1 MAAKPLEETLWRAKG
16 FFGARRTL
24 TIRSWLIIL
33 LTVFTAIVL
42 AINKTAPVIWFGILF
57 IGIVK
62 AFELD
67 DWLTRKVAAVWLNEI
82 KPLSI
87 PSPRPSFAKFF
98 AATFLV
104 TAILLGFTYYQL
116 DARTLLALSAFAV
129 VYVFLPI
136 TNAHLQATD
145 FLRKNPCT
153 VGDRIPIKR
162 VRRDGSVEDEDGKL
176 TAIGAI
182 NGNLPGKG
190 LTADDPTEIR
200 ADAFARLLL
209 AVAVFN
215 QRRGGTVKMYF
226 LTESQAASS
235 SKITDSRLSRFQLSV
250 LLAYH
255 PDLEENLS
263 ESLLDIG
270 LELTR
275 LNRQEAVAFVN
286 TFWSQ
291 SGFVNHLDDNPG
303 TLVVPE
309 RITYDPVASLQENHH
324 TAVLAVLTSPARLGD
339 IETAT
344 RSVGGNLCLMINVRN
359 QRQVEQELKGRGFG
373 LLTLFDRQQRQHL
386 DALKKALL
394 DPDAKNYML
403 KVLALI
409 AVHGKTPKEC
419 LQAQSNLLTS
429 LSRKGIGVMPLG
441 KRALEEGFLACLP
454 VVNDTP
460 AGAFDAVSSAKAL
473 AEVSQLNGFKA
484 ETLSQPVTQQL
495 ANRPHGDWSDLAML
509 REGPDTIYLGTGIRG
524 SPQRDIHAKPY
535 EELFLIGM
543 LGNQRYGKSTM
554 AGYMVRQ
561 IWEKRLLWPVVIN
574 PNAGDKTW
582 EQFITGIGGEVVFPQ
597 RDEKRF
603 RNELSRVFAGHRPIL
618 YQARGTGDPAKEP
631 CLLVLSEMVL
641 EHTGLFVVIEEVHT
655 FTAYEF
661 EAGTV
666 GQVSRNIFRLI
677 KQAGHSEN
685 AVCVVTQRPQDLQ
698 RSQLGDL
705 IAGEVLGQSTAVVF
719 HLEKLAADDLERL
732 SVPQLYR
739 QQVEKLGRGEFL
751 LATRGGGEA
760 RSYYMLKLALSRDE
774 REGLRKERVQFHDR
788 PLLR

>member
-24 TIRSWLIIL
+24 TVRSWLIIL
-33 LTVFTAIVL
+33 LTVFTAVVL
-42 AINKTAPVIWFGILF
+42 AINKSAPVIWFGILF

-67 DWLTRKVAAVWLNEI
+67 DWLTRKVAGVWLEQI

-87 PSPRPSFAKFF
+87 PVSRPSFAKFF
-98 AATFLV
+98 VATFLV
-104 TAILLGFTYYQL
+104 TVVLLGFTYYQL
-116 DARTLLALSAFAV
+116 DARAFLALSVFAI

-153 VGDRIPIKR
+153 VGDRIPVKR
-162 VRRDGSVEDEDGKL
+162 VRTDGLAEDEDGQL

-190 LTADDPTEIR
+190 LTADDPAEIR

-226 LTESQAASS
+226 LTEPQAASS

-255 PDLEENLS
+255 PDLEENLRD
-263 ESLLDIG
+263 SLLDIG

-309 RITYDPVASLQENHH
+309 RITYDAIATLSENH
-324 TAVLAVLTSPARLGD
+324 TAVVAALSSPAGLSD
-339 IETAT
+339 IEAVV
-344 RSVGGNLCLMINVRN
+344 RNVGANLCLTVNVQN
-359 QRQVEQELKGRGFG
+359 QRKVVQELKGRGSG
-373 LLTLFDRQQRQHL
+373 LLMLFDRQQRQDL
-386 DALKKALL
+386 DELKKAFF
-394 DPDAKNYML
+394 DPDAKNCML
-403 KVLALI
+403 EVLVLISINGRTPEVCIQKRNAL
-409 AVHGKTPKEC
+409 VTG
-419 LQAQSNLLTS
+419 
-429 LSRKGIGVMPLG
+429 LSRRGIGVMPLG

-460 AGAFDAVSSAKAL
+460 AGAFDAVSAAKTL
-473 AEVSQLNGFKA
+473 AETSQLNGFKV
-484 ETLSQPVTQQL
+484 ETLSKPVTEQL
-495 ANRPHGDWSDLAML
+495 ANRPHGDWSDLGML
-509 REGPDTIYLGTGIRG
+509 HEGPDTIYLGTGIRG

-574 PNAGDKTW
+574 PNAGDRTW

-618 YQARGTGDPAKEP
+618 YQASGTGDPAKEP

-685 AVCVVTQRPQDLQ
+685 AICVITQRPQDLQ

-760 RSYYMLKLALSRDE
+760 RDYYVLKLALSLGE
-774 REGLRKERVQFHDR
+774 RQGLRKERVQFHDR